1 VIAFIDAHRHRFGV
15 EPICRVLSEHGCKI
29 APNTYWTAKK
39 RPPSK
44 RALRDAE
51 LIVEIQRVYD
61 DNMFVYGAAKI
72 WGQLNKEGIR
82 VARCTVERLM
92 RQMGLVGNRRGRAW
106 TVTTDSGH
114 GFPRPADLVDR
125 DFAAPAP
132 NRLWVADIE
141 RHEAFLNRAVVKGHG
156 HRPVAACRLKLRAA

>member
-1 VIAFIDAHRHRFGV
+1 M
-15 EPICRVLSEHGCKI
+15 LTEHGCKI
-29 APNTYWTAKK
+29 APNTYWAAKK
-39 RPPSK
+39 RPLSK
-44 RALRDAE
+44 RCVRDAE

-106 TVTTDSGH
+106 TVTTDSDH
-114 GFPRPADLVDR
+114 DYPRPADLVDR
-125 DFAAPAP
+125 DFAG
-132 NRLWVADIE
+132 DC
-141 RHEAFLNRAVVKGHG
+141 RAS
-156 HRPVAACRLKLRAA
+156 R